1 MRKGVLRGREHT
13 GIGQIACVAEGDL
26 AAAISRGGA
35 PKRYAYSDP
44 NEDAVGFGQGPGG
57 RVLVVAAGHG
67 GHQASEQAVNEV
79 LALAAD
85 WTRERLPAE
94 PWEHAA
100 SRIVAHIH
108 DAIRTSGVSDGYLD
122 SRTTLAFAVVRPAE
136 GLWCWASV
144 GDSHIFRSLSGETS
158 EFGPNQGK
166 LLFLGAPMRESDEL
180 GLRFG
185 HEPLAG
191 VRSLT
196 LASDGI
202 SERGIGVDDP
212 AGAVAD
218 ALASRCE
225 NAAHLRPL
233 ETARA
238 LTEIALASHRS
249 HDAGDNIA
257 CAVWLRP

>member
-26 AAAISRGGA
+26 AVAISRGGA
-35 PKRYAYSDP
+35 AKRYAYSDP
-44 NEDAVGFGQGPGG
+44 NEDAVGFDQGPGG
-57 RVLVVAAGHG
+57 RVLVLADGHG
-67 GHQASEQAVNEV
+67 GHQASELAVNEV
-79 LALAAD
+79 LALAAE
-85 WTRERLPAE
+85 WTRERLPDE

-100 SRIVAHIH
+100 PRFIEHIH
-108 DAIRTSGVSDGYLD
+108 DEIRAGGVSGDSLG

-136 GLWCWASV
+136 DLWCWASV
-144 GDSHIFRSLSGETS
+144 GDSHIFRSLSDETR
-158 EFGPNQGK
+158 EFGQNPGK
-166 LLFLGAPMRESDEL
+166 LLFLGIPMRESDEL

-191 VRSLT
+191 VRCLT

-202 SERGIGVDDP
+202 SERGIGVEDP

-218 ALASRCE
+218 ALTRGCGH
-225 NAAHLRPL
+225 AAHLRPL